1 MSCPREMFVA
11 ACCKTDLDQVR
22 SLLEEGSDVN
32 WRRKQDGWSG
42 LYWAARH
49 NCQDLLQL
57 LLAQRGLDVNIRD
70 HLGRTPLMAACYH
83 GHDGIARRLCQLPGL
98 QLNSRDK
105 HQFTALHFAVY
116 GNKPVCV
123 QVKIFQQQIIEG

>member
-11 ACCKTDLDQVR
+11 ACSKTDLDQVR
-22 SLLEEGSDVN
+22 SLLQEGSDVN

-83 GHDGIARRLCQLPGL
+83 GHDGIARRLCQTPRAPAEL
-98 QLNSRDK
+98 QGQAPVHS
-105 HQFTALHFAVY
+105 TALCCLWEQTSLCS
-116 GNKPVCV
+116 GERIPTTDD
-123 QVKIFQQQIIEG
+123 